1 MSVDA
6 KPGHNIFMAAIEVNR
21 LLNRYHNSMLPVTEL
36 EAAIIKGL
44 WENGGPP
51 EADKLAQ
58 LLVMFPSLK
67 DWCRRALKLLDER
80 QGEIKKIQCLRKELF
95 AHDLGWKFENNTE
108 T

>member
-1 MSVDA
+1 MNAHA

-21 LLNRYHNSMLPVTEL
+21 LLNRYHNSILPVIEL
-36 EAAIIKGL
+36 EAAITEGL
-44 WENGGPP
+44 WAYGGPP

-80 QGEIKKIQCLRKELF
+80 QGEIRKIQCLRKELF
-95 AHDLGWKFENNTE
+95 AHDSDWESENNTE